1 MPDELQSDIQATAED
16 IAADSEVLKDIETEK
31 ATIDAT
37 HPRALE
43 LASEAE
49 ALAHQIAAKTTA
61 ERELVHEANGL
72 DPSGGPAPKPAG

>member
-1 MPDELQSDIQATAED
+1 MPDDLQSDIHATAED

-31 ATIDAT
+31 ATIDPQD
-37 HPRALE
+37 PRALE

-49 ALAHQIAAKTTA
+49 GLAHGIAAKATA

-72 DPSGGPAPKPAG
+72 APSGGPEPEPAG